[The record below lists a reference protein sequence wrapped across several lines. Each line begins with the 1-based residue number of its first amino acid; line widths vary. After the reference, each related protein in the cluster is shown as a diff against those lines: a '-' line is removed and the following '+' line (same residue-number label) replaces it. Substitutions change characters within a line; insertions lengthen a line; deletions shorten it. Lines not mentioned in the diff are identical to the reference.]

1 MNLSEYYRELDS
13 LDDDDK
19 DIFYQKVLEDA
30 MGGND
35 ANAFFILGRMY
46 LEGYGVSRDMWKAL
60 KYFRIA
66 YELPNELDSF
76 DAITPLNKHR
86 DEYILTDKIKKS
98 FMSFLEY
105 LAERDEFVLI
115 VLADEYG
122 SGELTARDIK
132 KKMEL
137 YELAGDKG
145 ETFGYAALGE
155 MYYKGEEVEK
165 NYQKAYD
172 YLIKADDNRSTIK
185 EFYLGEM
192 YRQGIVVKQDIKEAV
207 KYYKRIADQSDFYQ
221 GDENL
226 DMALQKIKELE
237 GLVEE

>member
-76 DAITPLNKHR
+76 DAITPLNQHR

-122 SGELTARDIK
+122 SGELT
-132 KKMEL
+132 
-137 YELAGDKG
+137 DK
-145 ETFGYAALGE
+145 
-155 MYYKGEEVEK
+155 EEVEK

-172 YLIKADDNRSTIK
+172 YLIKADDDRSTIK

-221 GDENL
+221 GDDRL
-226 DMALQKIKELE
+226 DMALQRIKELE

>member
-1 MNLSEYYRELDS
+1 
-13 LDDDDK
+13 
-19 DIFYQKVLEDA
+19 
-30 MGGND
+30 
-35 ANAFFILGRMY
+35 
-46 LEGYGVSRDMWKAL
+46 
-60 KYFRIA
+60 
-66 YELPNELDSF
+66 
-76 DAITPLNKHR
+76 
-86 DEYILTDKIKKS
+86 
-98 FMSFLEY
+98 MSFLEY
-105 LAERDEFVLI
+105 LAESNKFVLI

-122 SGELTARDIK
+122 SGELTDKDIK

-172 YLIKADDNRSTIK
+172 YLIKADDGRSTIK

-226 DMALQKIKELE
+226 DMALRRIKELE
-237 GLVEE
+237 GSVEE